1 MGTKWLYWILVLPL
15 VLAGCRKEA
24 PVAQDPAAPVAGQP
38 GAVEAAPEF
47 EELTDVVEND
57 RRYIVGIH
65 PFTETEVLSV
75 TNAVILAVRRDETGT
90 AQVVDVATAGSHPSQ
105 QARARWFAKVVTRGA
120 TEMHVHRLADS
131 DTRRQAIVEDL
142 REDESRAS

>member
-1 MGTKWLYWILVLPL
+1 VREESLRAT
-15 VLAGCRKEA
+15 AGLHSA
-24 PVAQDPAAPVAGQP
+24 PALSSWRGRS
-38 GAVEAAPEF
+38 G
-47 EELTDVVEND
+47 

-75 TNAVILAVRRDETGT
+75 TNAVILAVRRDESGT
-90 AQVVDVATAGSHPSQ
+90 AHVVDVATAGSHPSE
-105 QARARWFAKVVTRGA
+105 QARARWFAKVQARGA

-131 DTRRQAIVEDL
+131 DTRRQAIVQDL